1 MMNMAQL
8 AASQAVSENPGVRV
22 NTGINPMMDPLAA
35 VATEQAQ
42 EQMRLQGRGVQ
53 QPAYPTGGINSK
65 FAGVATG
72 VAGDIIA
79 RNNSTYNL
87 V

>member
-8 AASQAVSENPGVRV
+8 AASQAVAENPDVKV

-35 VATEQAQ
+35 VAQYQAQ
-42 EQMRLQGRGVQ
+42 EQARLQGRGVQ
-53 QPAYPTGGINSK
+53 QPTYQTGGINPK
-65 FAGVATG
+65 FGAVAAGVM
-72 VAGDIIA
+72 GDIDE

>member
-8 AASQAVSENPGVRV
+8 AAFQAVAENPSARV
-22 NTGINPMMDPLAA
+22 NTGTNPIADPLAA
-35 VATEQAQ
+35 MTPYQEQ
-42 EQMRLQGRGVQ
+42 EQMRLQSRGVQ
-53 QPAYPTGGINSK
+53 QPTYQTGGVTPK
-65 FAGVATG
+65 FNAVATG
-72 VAGDIIA
+72 IAGDISA

>member
-8 AASQAVSENPGVRV
+8 AAQY
-22 NTGINPMMDPLAA
+22 
-35 VATEQAQ
+35 QAQ
-42 EQMRLQGRGVQ
+42 EQARLQGRGVQ
-53 QPAYPTGGINSK
+53 QPTYQTGGVNPK
-65 FAGVATG
+65 FGAVAAGVM
-72 VAGDIIA
+72 GDIDE